1 MQLHKDSKYKMEID
15 AGNNYYPYSSFLYTK
30 NETLEIHGALVGA
43 IGDEKGLDAGKSCDN
58 IVITLTW
65 CERDP
70 VDLDLFLFMPGD
82 DGVTKTIQDSAV
94 YWASL
99 TSRRSMTYNS
109 SSYSISLDMDD
120 LGTDASTG
128 LVSFS
133 PPQIIDNVDD
143 VTSFCCICCRTRLES
158 LFELS
163 SLH

>member
-30 NETLEIHGALVGA
+30 NETLEINGALVGA

-99 TSRRSMTYNS
+99 TS
-109 SSYSISLDMDD
+109 
-120 LGTDASTG
+120 
-128 LVSFS
+128 
-133 PPQIIDNVDD
+133 PQIIDNVDD